1 MDKIAL
7 IFDVVLVAIFI
18 ICVYNGGRNGFI
30 RAIASL
36 LASFIALVGAGYLT
50 ANVAP
55 VVAEKYVS
63 PAIGSAFENRLEES
77 LGQSLETVDS
87 IISSTEDMFSSV
99 TAIFNVDGI
108 VKDAEAEVF
117 EETDTEIAEEVV
129 GEVSEDSDAE
139 FAEEVVDEVGENSD
153 TEIGEEPTGTKKL
166 VANISETI
174 GGFVTSVLM
183 FIVLFALLLALLRAI
198 IDKLRFVNKIP
209 IIGALNML
217 LGAVLGAITGTLILG
232 IPLWLIVNVLPGV
245 FNVESI
251 LSPSITEN
259 SFVIS
264 LLMDFFG

>member
-7 IFDVVLVAIFI
+7 IFDVVLVAVFV

-50 ANVAP
+50 VNVAP

-63 PAIGSAFENRLEES
+63 PAIASTFEKQVEEG
-77 LGQSLETVDS
+77 LGKSLETVDS
-87 IISSTEDMFSSV
+87 IIASTEEMFSSV
-99 TAIFNVDGI
+99 TAIFDVDGI
-108 VKDAEAEVF
+108 VKESEITEDVAG
-117 EETDTEIAEEVV
+117 EETV
-129 GEVSEDSDAE
+129 GE
-139 FAEEVVDEVGENSD
+139 
-153 TEIGEEPTGTKKL
+153 EISEEPTGSKKL

-174 GGFVTSVLM
+174 GGFVTSILM
-183 FIVLFALLLALLRAI
+183 FIVLFALLLAILRAI

-264 LLMDFFG
+264 LLMDFFS